1 MKKQSKEIKDVKVK
15 NVKDR
20 RRSGRLQKQKGPKE
34 SVVIESVWQ
43 LVEPI
48 CIAEGMEL
56 VHVEYQRETGGRILR
71 IYIDRPQKVTLDDC
85 AVISRQL
92 SDMLDVYFDSNMPPY
107 TLEVSSPGGQ
117 RPLSRLKDFE
127 RFKGRK
133 ARIRT
138 KTPMDGQR
146 NFLGILEGCGNDIVH
161 LKVGAA
167 RIDVIYQN
175 IAKAMLVNHNGEN

>member
-1 MKKQSKEIKDVKVK
+1 MKKQSKEIKKVK
-15 NVKDR
+15 TKSVGDR
-20 RRSGRLQKQKGPKE
+20 RGSERPPKQKGPKE

-43 LVEPI
+43 LAEPI
-48 CIAEGMEL
+48 CLAEGLEL

-92 SDMLDVYFDSNMPPY
+92 SDMLDVYFDSSMPPY
-107 TLEVSSPGGQ
+107 TLEVSSPGRQ

-146 NFLGILEGCGNDIVH
+146 NFLGILEGCRNDIVH
-161 LKVGAA
+161 LRVGAA